1 MPALWHGRLK
11 FRSGILAA
19 MAIAG
24 LWLCLDTNRPPGRQ
38 LSARLCVGLVHLY
51 QENGRP
57 ISTQFIR
64 CRYVPT
70 CSEYSVQAF
79 QKYGFFRG
87 LELTVRRIFLC
98 RGTVPYG
105 TRDPVP

>member
-1 MPALWHGRLK
+1 MSTLQHRRIALRAG
-11 FRSGILAA
+11 LAA
-19 MAIAG
+19 AMM
-24 LWLCLDTNRPPGRQ
+24 LFTLLLLLDASRRPDEQFSSRY
-38 LSARLCVGLVHLY
+38 CVGLVHLY
-51 QENGRP
+51 QQHGR
-57 ISTQFIR
+57 SVSRRFIR

-79 QKYGFFRG
+79 QRYGVARG
-87 LELTVRRIFLC
+87 LELTVKRIFSC